1 MLIAIL
7 YQIPSSFV
15 AVLIFPYFGY
25 IDSKVYYL
33 EIFVNKFASSYMNI
47 SKQYL
52 KHDLNSRRRYR
63 YSGIYLRGG
72 LFSVFLTNRYPPHQ
86 STPSKS
92 AQRLSIL

>member
-33 EIFVNKFASSYMNI
+33 EIFVNKFAWSYMNI

-72 LFSVFLTNRYPPHQ
+72 GAIFSIFNQPVPP
-86 STPSKS
+86 SP
-92 AQRLSIL
+92 IDPF